1 MKLLA
6 ALTALVF
13 ALLVAGYATA
23 GGHAYTLEPIVSISA
38 LQRVEK
44 AANERFTAD
53 AGDSY
58 ELLGDARGAYLPGY
72 GGLFT
77 FEMNLVSVQP
87 ITPFHMTVT
96 PQEIKSIHERKI
108 RKLVVLKSAMRD
120 LMLQSAASLSTLPPA
135 EQITFEAFLIHLSF
149 EDRTG
154 LPRRLT
160 MTASR
165 QKLLDAAANHA
176 TPAALAALIEE
187 REE

>member
-1 MKLLA
+1 MKLLC
-6 ALTALVF
+6 LT

-23 GGHAYTLEPIVSISA
+23 GGPSYTLEPIVSISA
-38 LQRVEK
+38 LQKIEK
-44 AANERFTAD
+44 ATNDRFAPD
-53 AGDSY
+53 AGDPWA
-58 ELLGDARGAYLPGY
+58 LLGDARGTYLPGY

-77 FEMNLVSVQP
+77 FEMSLVNVQP

-96 PQEIKSIHERKI
+96 PQEIKTVHERKI
-108 RKLVVLKSAMRD
+108 KKLVVLKSAMRE
-120 LMLQSAASLSTLPPA
+120 LMLQSAASLSTLPPT
-135 EQITFEAFLIHLSF
+135 EQITFEAYLIAFSF

-165 QKLLDAAANHA
+165 QKLLDAVANHA
-176 TPAALAALIEE
+176 TPAALASLIEE

>member
-1 MKLLA
+1 MKLA
-6 ALTALVF
+6 ALTAVLIAAAVL
-13 ALLVAGYATA
+13 AAGR
-23 GGHAYTLEPIVSISA
+23 GYTLEPIVPISA

-44 AANERFTAD
+44 ATNDRFAPD
-53 AGDSY
+53 AGDSWA
-58 ELLGDARGAYLPGY
+58 LLGDARGTYLPGY

-77 FEMNLVSVQP
+77 FEMSLVNVQP

-96 PQEIKSIHERKI
+96 PQEIKTVHERKI
-108 RKLVVLKSAMRD
+108 KKLVVLKSAMRE
-120 LMLQSAASLSTLPPA
+120 LLLQSATSLSTLPPT
-135 EQITFEAFLIHLSF
+135 EQITFEAYLIAFSF

-165 QKLLDAAANHA
+165 QKLLDAVTNHA

>member
-6 ALTALVF
+6 LAAI
-13 ALLVAGYATA
+13 LVAGYAVAA
-23 GGHAYTLEPIVSISA
+23 GNSYKLEPIVSLSA

-44 AANERFTAD
+44 ATNDRFAPG

-58 ELLGDARGAYLPGY
+58 ELLGDARGTYLPGY
-72 GGLFT
+72 GGLFS
-77 FEMNLVSVQP
+77 FEMNLVNVEP

-108 RKLVVLKSAMRD
+108 KQLAVLKNAMRE
-120 LMLQSAASLSTLPPA
+120 LMIQSAGSLSTLPPT

-149 EDRTG
+149 EDRSG

-160 MTASR
+160 MTTSR

-176 TPAALAALIEE
+176 TPAALASLIEE